1 MFPVPMRNVSLMLGD
16 AVHPRSSVVQN
27 NAKQSKENFLNI
39 LFGVIASRMASVEKG
54 EREKVDLDTI
64 LENEVGPFGKYQIV
78 TLLLAALPIIS
89 AACVIPQCD
98 AANPEFSPTW
108 ILNAIPGTSDTNF
121 ENCERYVNLTSAVQQ
136 SDICPA
142 NWFDSNRIEGT
153 FGTLL
158 VLPITGYISDRWG
171 RRVALTLNAFNTGWI
186 GLVRSFV
193 NSYEWFLI
201 LEVLESTVGAAG
213 ATISSM
219 FALGQVILGFIAW
232 GVPSWRPLTQVVY
245 APQLLVISYFWILSE
260 SVRWLMTKSKY
271 EEAERILI
279 KVAKTNKKELS
290 RKSLEALRD
299 TAEYEKTVE
308 KPKEPWLPILVCRS
322 RVILTRCF
330 VSPIWWITNTLVYY
344 GMSINAVNLSGNR
357 YLNYVAVAAIEIPGY
372 WTAILL
378 LDRVGRKPVLIF
390 GYFLCV
396 IPQCDAANPEFSPT
410 WILNAIPGTSDT
422 NFENCERYVNLTSAV
437 QQSDFDMACDEWRR
451 SLIGSIRTIGTLLVL
466 PITGYISDRWGR
478 RVALTL
484 NAFNTGWIGLVR
496 SFVNSYEWFL
506 ILEVLESTVGAVT
519 ELVGPKYRVIAGAT
533 ISSMFALGQVIL
545 GFIAWGVPSWRSLT
559 QVVYAPQLL
568 VISYFW
574 ILSESVRWLMSKSKY
589 EEAEKILIKVAKTN
603 KKELSRKSL
612 EALRDTAEYEKTI
625 EKPKEPWLP
634 ILVCR
639 SKVILSRCFVSPIWW
654 ITNTLVYYGMSINAV
669 NLSGNRYLNYVAVAA
684 IEIPG
689 YWTAIFLL
697 DRVGRKPASEVWEPF
712 PSVLFGSFAA
722 LSVMSEDKVASSN
735 GEGRNKI
742 SLETLLVEEIGQFGR
757 YQCRMVGVTIVFVIF
772 ASWAGVEYL
781 FTTARSVR
789 TFGSLMALPITGYIS
804 DHWGRR
810 TALCINAFNTAW
822 LGVTRYFADTYIG
835 FLISEVVEATFGSGG
850 YSCAYILL
858 MEVVGPKYRV
868 AAGATFKTVFSIGQI
883 MLALIAWAVPDWR
896 TLTLVITI
904 SYYWLIYESIRW
916 HLSKGHYEEAGIT
929 LKKVAK
935 INGKQLS
942 EKSIEWLR
950 VSAEELQ
957 KERELEKHMKAT
969 EPWLIV
975 ILFRH
980 KRVLLRVLVSP
991 VWWITSTLIYYGLS
1005 VNAVNMS
1012 GNRYLNYI
1020 AVAAVEIPG
1029 YWVAVLL
1036 LNRIG
1041 RKPVLVDMNTVS
1053 MIIFLVGKWSI
1064 AMGAALFDEF
1074 PFILFAGFGIF
1085 ARIAIMALGK
1095 EAPSHGD
1102 ERSKISLDTLLVEE
1116 IGQFGRYQWRICLIP
1131 ECDVVGQIEFH
1142 PEWILNAV
1150 PESGSSF
1157 DNCRRFSPVNSTA
1170 FANTC
1175 PAHWFDRNTISECED
1190 FVYQNTNTVVYDYGL
1205 ACDEWRRSLIGSVRT
1220 FGTLTALPITGYIS
1234 DRWGRR
1240 TALCINAF
1248 NTAWLG
1254 VTRYFADTYIGF
1266 LISEIT
1272 MGLLAWA
1279 VPNWRYL
1286 TLTLYIPQFITVFYY
1301 WLMFESIRWYI
1312 SKGRYQEAGSTLKK
1326 VATIN
1331 GKQLSDDSIET
1342 LRVCAEE
1349 EKKQKELDLASRSS
1363 EPWLIVILF
1372 RYKRVL
1378 LRVCVSPVWWITTTF
1393 IYYGL
1398 SINSVN
1404 MSGNQYVN
1412 YIAVAAVEIPGYWA
1426 AVVLMSIIGRKLVLA
1441 GAFWLCCA
1449 CQIAYIFMPQAY
1461 LIGKLAIATV
1471 MTTVYVYTTELYPT
1485 RYRHTLFAFS
1495 SMMGRIG
1502 SIIAPLT
1509 PAFGQA
1515 LFEEFPFILF
1525 AGFSLISGGLVLLT
1539 PETMGTKLPDTM
1551 EEASNLGLKSSKL
1564 QPTL

>member
-781 FTTARSVR
+781 FTTAQW
-789 TFGSLMALPITGYIS
+789 IS
-804 DHWGRR
+804 
-810 TALCINAFNTAW
+810 NA
-822 LGVTRYFADTYIG
+822 I
-835 FLISEVVEATFGSGG
+835 
-850 YSCAYILL
+850 
-858 MEVVGPKYRV
+858 
-868 AAGATFKTVFSIGQI
+868 
-883 MLALIAWAVPDWR
+883 
-896 TLTLVITI
+896 
-904 SYYWLIYESIRW
+904 
-916 HLSKGHYEEAGIT
+916 
-929 LKKVAK
+929 
-935 INGKQLS
+935 
-942 EKSIEWLR
+942 
-950 VSAEELQ
+950 
-957 KERELEKHMKAT
+957 
-969 EPWLIV
+969 
-975 ILFRH
+975 
-980 KRVLLRVLVSP
+980 
-991 VWWITSTLIYYGLS
+991 
-1005 VNAVNMS
+1005 
-1012 GNRYLNYI
+1012 
-1020 AVAAVEIPG
+1020 
-1029 YWVAVLL
+1029 
-1036 LNRIG
+1036 
-1041 RKPVLVDMNTVS
+1041 
-1053 MIIFLVGKWSI
+1053 
-1064 AMGAALFDEF
+1064 
-1074 PFILFAGFGIF
+1074 
-1085 ARIAIMALGK
+1085 
-1095 EAPSHGD
+1095 
-1102 ERSKISLDTLLVEE
+1102 
-1116 IGQFGRYQWRICLIP
+1116 
-1131 ECDVVGQIEFH
+1131 
-1142 PEWILNAV
+1142 
-1150 PESGSSF
+1150 PESGASF
-1157 DNCRRFSPVNSTA
+1157 HDCRRFSPINVTGVSDA
-1170 FANTC
+1170 DTC
-1175 PAHWFDRNTISECED
+1175 PAYRFQRDKIIACEEY
-1190 FVYQNTNTVVYDYGL
+1190 VYETTYSVTAG
-1205 ACDEWRRSLIGSVRT
+1205 AGERPSASTRSTQPGWVSRAT
-1220 FGTLTALPITGYIS
+1220 SPTHTLVS
-1234 DRWGRR
+1234 S
-1240 TALCINAF
+1240 
-1248 NTAWLG
+1248 
-1254 VTRYFADTYIGF
+1254 F
-1266 LISEIT
+1266 LKS
-1272 MGLLAWA
+1272 
-1279 VPNWRYL
+1279 
-1286 TLTLYIPQFITVFYY
+1286 
-1301 WLMFESIRWYI
+1301 
-1312 SKGRYQEAGSTLKK
+1312 LKP
-1326 VATIN
+1326 
-1331 GKQLSDDSIET
+1331 LS
-1342 LRVCAEE
+1342 
-1349 EKKQKELDLASRSS
+1349 
-1363 EPWLIVILF
+1363 
-1372 RYKRVL
+1372 
-1378 LRVCVSPVWWITTTF
+1378 
-1393 IYYGL
+1393 
-1398 SINSVN
+1398 
-1404 MSGNQYVN
+1404 
-1412 YIAVAAVEIPGYWA
+1412 
-1426 AVVLMSIIGRKLVLA
+1426 VLA
-1441 GAFWLCCA
+1441 G
-1449 CQIAYIFMPQAY
+1449 IPVPIF
-1461 LIGKLAIATV
+1461 
-1471 MTTVYVYTTELYPT
+1471 YTCVLY
-1485 RYRHTLFAFS
+1485 
-1495 SMMGRIG
+1495 
-1502 SIIAPLT
+1502 
-1509 PAFGQA
+1509 Q
-1515 LFEEFPFILF
+1515 
-1525 AGFSLISGGLVLLT
+1525 
-1539 PETMGTKLPDTM
+1539 
-1551 EEASNLGLKSSKL
+1551 
-1564 QPTL
+1564 